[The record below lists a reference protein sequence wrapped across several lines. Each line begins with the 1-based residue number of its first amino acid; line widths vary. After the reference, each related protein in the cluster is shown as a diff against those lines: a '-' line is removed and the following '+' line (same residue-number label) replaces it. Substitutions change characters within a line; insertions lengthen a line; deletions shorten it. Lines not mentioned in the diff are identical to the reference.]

1 MSTPMTHPQRCR
13 AVLGFQ
19 AADRLPRIE
28 WAGYWDRT
36 LARWRTEG
44 LSPQAGGGAFEIRNH
59 LGLDP
64 YWQLWITPWG
74 KDTPKPVRHGA
85 GIVSDLAD
93 YDRVRP
99 TLYPR
104 YALEN
109 MAAML
114 ARQQAGE
121 LVVWYTLE
129 GSFWFPRT
137 LLGIERHLY
146 AFYDQPDLMHRVN
159 RDLLE
164 YNLWLV
170 ECIRSLG
177 RPVFMT
183 IAEDMSYNHGP
194 MLSRGLFEEFVAPYY
209 RPLTAAIH
217 EAGTH
222 ILVDTDGDVTEM
234 IPWMQAV
241 GVDGCLPL
249 ERQAGVD
256 GMAIRR
262 AHPRWLMLGHCDK
275 MVMNRGQE
283 ALRSEFERLGPL
295 MQSGGYIPS
304 VDHQTPPGVSLDQ
317 YRIYLRLLEE
327 YTAKV

>member
-1 MSTPMTHPQRCR
+1 MTHPQRCR
-13 AVLGFQ
+13 AVLQFQ
-19 AADRLPRIE
+19 PVDRLPRIE
-28 WAGYWDRT
+28 WAGFWDKT

-44 LSPQAGGGAFEIRNH
+44 LSPQAGNSAFDIRHH

-85 GIVSDLAD
+85 GIVSDQAD
-93 YDRVRP
+93 YERVRP

-109 MAAML
+109 MADRL

-129 GSFWFPRT
+129 GFFWFPRT
-137 LLGIERHLY
+137 LLGIEPHLY
-146 AFYDQPDLMHRVN
+146 AFYDQAELMHRIN
-159 RDLLE
+159 ADLLE

-170 ECIRSLG
+170 ERIRSMG
-177 RPVFMT
+177 QPVFMT

-194 MLSRGLFEEFVAPYY
+194 MLSRGLFEEFIAPYY

-222 ILVDTDGDVTEM
+222 IVVDTDGDVTEM
-234 IPWMQAV
+234 IPWMQSA

-249 ERQAGVD
+249 ERQAGAD

-262 AHPRWLMLGHCDK
+262 AHPRRVMLGHYDK

-283 ALRSEFERLGPL
+283 ALRGEFERLGPL

-304 VDHQTPPGVSLDQ
+304 VDHQTPPGVSLEQ
-317 YRIYLRLLEE
+317 YRDYLRLLEE
-327 YTAKV
+327 YSVRFAPR